1 MFRNNFPY
9 TDFHELNLDWVLGEL
24 QQFRTDFYDNLLDTI
39 VKYINQILPTVIYD
53 KENENITLQVIGDLK
68 HTVSQELKNLPRVT
82 LNSVEM
88 NDNFVSI
95 FTIGDLT
102 IHVKDKES
110 RKKIEELFTEIENL
124 NNSFNEYKTKT
135 DNDLLLIS
143 TNVNLINKKL
153 LDYVNLNEY
162 LEKNNNNFDNA
173 ISKALAELKPHGT
186 LFIPLKNIPYESAN
200 SIIITKPCRILGSYE
215 HYDVEEYTNDTS
227 LEDYSKVLIKST
239 SKDCII
245 IKSIGV
251 TLENLSILSLS
262 TGTDSHIIKFS
273 FENENSKTNVF
284 RNIIFRN
291 CSFIG
296 TIVLNS
302 NATNCGIL
310 CNETDMIVSSFE
322 NVWVYNCTNGI
333 IIGNVTRNSTS
344 LTFKNCWCIN
354 CITSGFN
361 LIHCYYATFI
371 NCACDALNYC
381 DYSYFLNKCKNVSLI
396 GCSSEKTSYSGIIV
410 DSSSEILL
418 NCSLVDYNK
427 NASST
432 GGGIRLIN
440 STNITILDSTTFK
453 DQTVTNGQVLFSN
466 MSTFSIIDS
475 NFTRI
480 RINSETETIVIS
492 GNFSWYGN
500 LSATYENCSVSNE
513 KFNTNGGSLWY
524 SAILMCTG
532 DPTITISGIN
542 PSSVITYGLSS
553 RNGSAVFYQAGKIHV
568 TNITEGQINILVQ
581 LL

>member
-1 MFRNNFPY
+1 MFENRFPY
-9 TDFHELNLDWVLGEL
+9 TDFHELNLDWILSEL
-24 QQFRTDFYDNLLDTI
+24 KQFRTDFYDNLLDTI
-39 VKYINQILPTVIYD
+39 VKYLNQILPNVIYD
-53 KENENITLQVIGDLK
+53 KNNENITLQVIADLK
-68 HTVSQELKNLPRVT
+68 HSLSQELQNSPVVT
-82 LNSVEM
+82 LSNVD
-88 NDNFVSI
+88 NDDNFVSI

-102 IHVKDKES
+102 IHVKDNES
-110 RKKIEELFTEIENL
+110 RLKIAELFTQLENL
-124 NNSFNEYKTKT
+124 NNSFNDYKTKT
-135 DNDLLLIS
+135 NNDLLLI
-143 TNVNLINKKL
+143 NNNIDMIDKKL

-173 ISKALAELKPHGT
+173 ISEALTDLKPHGT
-186 LFIPLKNIPYESAN
+186 LFIPLKDMPYESSN
-200 SIIITKPCRILGSYE
+200 SIIITKPCRIFGSYE

-227 LEDYSKVLIKST
+227 LEDYSKVLIKSS

-251 TLENLSILSLS
+251 TLENLSILSSS

-296 TIVLNS
+296 TIVSSS

-322 NVWVYNCTNGI
+322 NVWIYNCTNGV
-333 IIGNVTRNSTS
+333 IIGNLTRNSTS

-396 GCSSEKTSYSGIIV
+396 GCGSEKTSYSGIIV

-427 NASST
+427 NASPT
-432 GGGIRLIN
+432 GGGIRLLN
-440 STNITILDSTTFK
+440 SANITILDSTTFK

-466 MSTFSIIDS
+466 MSKFSIIDS
-475 NFTRI
+475 NFTRV
-480 RINSETETIVIS
+480 RINSETETTVIS

-500 LSATYENCSVSNE
+500 LSATYENCTVANE
-513 KFNTNGGSLWY
+513 KFNTNGNSLWY
-524 SAILMCTG
+524 SAILTCTG
-532 DPTITISGIN
+532 VPTITINGIT
-542 PSSVITYGLSS
+542 PSSVVIYGLSS
-553 RNGSAVFYQAGKIHV
+553 RDGSAVFYQTGKIHV

>member
-1 MFRNNFPY
+1 MFRNSFPY
-9 TDFHELNLDWVLGEL
+9 TDFHELNLDWILSEL

-53 KENENITLQVIGDLK
+53 KENENITLQVIADLK
-68 HTVSQELKNLPRVT
+68 HTVSQELKNSPKVT
-82 LNSVEM
+82 LNSVEKD
-88 NDNFVSI
+88 DNFVSI

-102 IHVKDKES
+102 IYVKDKDS
-110 RKKIEELFTEIENL
+110 RQKISELFTQLENL
-124 NNSFNEYKTKT
+124 NNSFNDYKTKI
-135 DNDLLLIS
+135 DNDLLSINS
-143 TNVNLINKKL
+143 DIDMINKKL
-153 LDYVNLNEY
+153 LDYINLNEY

-173 ISKALAELKPHGT
+173 INEALTELKPHGT
-186 LFIPLKNIPYESAN
+186 LFIPLKNEPYESTN

-227 LEDYSKVLIKST
+227 LKDYSKVLIKSN

-251 TLENLSILSLS
+251 TLENLSILSLA

-273 FENENSKTNVF
+273 FENENSNTNVF

-296 TIVLNS
+296 TIVSNS

-310 CNETDMIVSSFE
+310 CNETDMIVSSFD
-322 NVWVYNCTNGI
+322 NVWIYNCTNGI
-333 IIGNVTRNSTS
+333 IIGNTTRNSTS
-344 LTFKNCWCIN
+344 LNFKNCWCIN
-354 CITSGFN
+354 CITSGFS

-396 GCSSEKTSYSGIIV
+396 GCGSEKTSYSGIIV

-427 NASST
+427 NASPT
-432 GGGIRLIN
+432 GGGIRLLN

-453 DQTVTNGQVLFSN
+453 DQTATNGQVLFSN

-475 NFTRI
+475 NFTRV
-480 RINSETETIVIS
+480 RINSETETIAIS

-500 LSATYENCSVSNE
+500 LSATYENCTVSNE
-513 KFNTNGGSLWY
+513 KFNTNGNSLWY
-524 SAILMCTG
+524 SAILTCTG
-532 DPTITISGIN
+532 VPAITINGIN
-542 PSSVITYGLSS
+542 PSSVLVYGLSS
-553 RNGSAVFYQAGKIHV
+553 RDGSAVFYQGGKIHV
-568 TNITEGQINILVQ
+568 TNIADGQINILVQ